1 MDSSENVGMGFYG
14 ENGVVFQSESQ
25 HIIENVKR
33 ILTTR
38 RGERVGNL
46 SFGSDVQKY
55 LFMPQMSIDD
65 LINEISNS
73 IKRCE
78 PRVTVE
84 SCTLRSTENFDVV
97 NIDLKLRMVSNGDT
111 IETTVEL

>member
-1 MDSSENVGMGFYG
+1 MENDNVGMGFYG
-14 ENGVVFQSESQ
+14 ENGVAFQSEGQ

-38 RGERVGNL
+38 RGERIGNL
-46 SFGSDVQKY
+46 AFGSDVQKY

-65 LINEISNS
+65 LINEIVNS
-73 IKRCE
+73 IRRCE
-78 PRVTVE
+78 PRVLVE
-84 SCTLRSTENFDVV
+84 SCTLRSTEDFDVV
-97 NIDLKLRMVSNGDT
+97 NIDLVLRMVSSGET